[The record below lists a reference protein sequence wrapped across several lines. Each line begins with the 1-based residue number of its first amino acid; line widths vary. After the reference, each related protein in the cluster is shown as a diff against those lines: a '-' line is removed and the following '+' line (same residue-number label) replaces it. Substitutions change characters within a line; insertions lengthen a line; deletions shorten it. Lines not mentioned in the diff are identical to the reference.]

1 LGFDEYEGESNDEVG
16 QASEIAKTLGLR
28 HVIDRISVRDFEK
41 DRALIIAAMDQ
52 PTVDGINAWFVAKAM
67 AKQNIKV
74 ALSGIGGDE
83 IFQSYPS
90 FSQLPK
96 ALKVLSHL
104 IKWTCFNRISTKY
117 LSKIARFLP
126 SRKYAG
132 IFEYGATL
140 EGLYLLRRSLFMP
153 WEISALI
160 GEDMT
165 SEGLKDLDTLA
176 SLSSMKEETTSSDFA
191 ISALELQAY
200 MKNQL
205 LRDADWAGM
214 AHSVEIRVPFL
225 DIELLNSINNISKM
239 GFKLNKHKIA
249 QAVNPFIPES
259 ILNRQKTGFTVPINQ
274 FINSKSIKKKNDYRN
289 WAKLVYEEFT
299 KDIS

>member
-1 LGFDEYEGESNDEVG
+1 MV
-16 QASEIAKTLGLR
+16 
-28 HVIDRISVRDFEK
+28 
-41 DRALIIAAMDQ
+41 
-52 PTVDGINAWFVAKAM
+52 
-67 AKQNIKV
+67 
-74 ALSGIGGDE
+74 
-83 IFQSYPS
+83 
-90 FSQLPK
+90 
-96 ALKVLSHL
+96 LK
-104 IKWTCFNRISTKY
+104 
-117 LSKIARFLP
+117 
-126 SRKYAG
+126 
-132 IFEYGATL
+132 
-140 EGLYLLRRSLFMP
+140 
-153 WEISALI
+153 
-160 GEDMT
+160 
-165 SEGLKDLDTLA
+165 GLKDLDTIA
-176 SLSSMKEETTSSDFA
+176 SLSLITEQIPYKGLA
-191 ISALELQAY
+191 ISALEMQFY

-274 FINSKSIKKKNDYRN
+274 FINSKSIKKKNDYRT